1 MKKLILL
8 SFLIQV
14 VFSGYIYSQFTGYY
28 GKINIKPAYWP
39 KESVISL
46 GDQNNDGYDDFMI
59 YENREYVD
67 QTAFHSI
74 FWGGETI
81 DSIPDLVFRLPFQKL
96 TISKSLLSADIN
108 NDEYKDLIISSLT
121 SGHEP
126 EPRIANILIFYGG
139 ILLDSIP
146 DQIFSQP
153 EGASGG
159 WGYYMELITD
169 FDGDGKKELAA
180 YDFGTRYS
188 PNKQFGTIYFYKIEN
203 GRIDTIPITLMEGD
217 SVTLRRINSIS
228 SIDLNDDGLSDL
240 IIKGYKSTYGG
251 VPGYD
256 FMEIYLGNPDW
267 DISLPAQ
274 EFRAYTQSE
283 IGILNRYVFIKDINR
298 DGKVDLIS
306 DYKGDPYY
314 HKGAILK
321 GGYPVDTTIWKT
333 LNTSNRYISNEIAEE
348 IDANGDGINDLLIK
362 MFGLGTHDTYLWLG
376 TRNFAEYPTKKW
388 LAQDYW
394 EGAVSGN
401 LGDVNGDGA
410 DDIFIGQTDDN
421 TSFYRPG
428 KVEIFLGDTSVHVDT
443 TTDIEDDEIKK
454 PESYQLLSAYPNP
467 FNPETVIR
475 YHMLHAGNATLSLY
489 NILGKEIAML
499 VDEFKEARFHE
510 YRLSG
515 MSQNLASG
523 VYVVRFSY
531 RREDGIEVTN
541 SIKIELIK

>member
-1 MKKLILL
+1 MKKIIII

-28 GKINIKPAYWP
+28 GTINKKPAYWP

-67 QTAFHSI
+67 QTAFHYI
-74 FWGGETI
+74 YNGGLIIDTI
-81 DSIPDLVFRLPFQKL
+81 PKLCFSLPFTRL
-96 TISKSLLSADIN
+96 TISAKLIPFDINKDGYKDIILSA
-108 NDEYKDLIISSLT
+108 LT
-121 SGHEP
+121 SIFGGD
-126 EPRIANILIFYGG
+126 PRDNNVLIYYGG
-139 ILLDSIP
+139 PQLDSIP
-146 DQIFSQP
+146 DQIMEKP
-153 EGASGG
+153 NGASR
-159 WGYYMELITD
+159 GYGINMEVLND
-169 FDGDGKKELAA
+169 FNGDGVEELAIFD
-180 YDFGTRYS
+180 YGTRYS

-203 GRIDTIPITLMEGD
+203 GRIDTIQITIMEGD
-217 SVTLRRINSIS
+217 SVTLREIRSIS

-240 IIKGYKSTYGG
+240 IVKGKQSTYGG
-251 VPGYD
+251 VLGYY

-283 IGILNRYVFIKDINR
+283 IGILNSYVFIKDINR

-333 LNTSNRYISNEIAEE
+333 LNTSNRYISNEIAGE

-421 TSFYRPG
+421 ISFYRPG

-454 PESYQLLSAYPNP
+454 TESYQLLAAYPNP
-467 FNPETVIR
+467 FNPETVII
-475 YHMLHAGNATLSLY
+475 YELPVNSKV
-489 NILGKEIAML
+489 ILGIYDILGREVAKL
-499 VDEFKEARFHE
+499 VDKEQEAGKYEIRFNG
-510 YRLSG
+510 SG
-515 MSQNLASG
+515 LASG
-523 VYVVRFSY
+523 VYIVSYSY
-531 RREDGIEVTN
+531 RQSDGIELIN
-541 SIKIELIK
+541 SLKIELIK

>member
-1 MKKLILL
+1 MKKIIII

-28 GKINIKPAYWP
+28 GTINKKPAYWP

-67 QTAFHSI
+67 QTAFHYI
-74 FWGGETI
+74 YNGGLIIDTI
-81 DSIPDLVFRLPFQKL
+81 PKLCFSLPFTRL
-96 TISKSLLSADIN
+96 TISAKLIPFDINKDGYKDIILSA
-108 NDEYKDLIISSLT
+108 LT
-121 SGHEP
+121 SIFGGD
-126 EPRIANILIFYGG
+126 PRDNNVLIYYGG
-139 ILLDSIP
+139 PQLDSIP
-146 DQIFSQP
+146 DQIMEKP
-153 EGASGG
+153 NGASR
-159 WGYYMELITD
+159 GYGINMEVLND
-169 FDGDGKKELAA
+169 FNGDGVEELAIFD
-180 YDFGTRYS
+180 YGTRYS

-228 SIDLNDDGLSDL
+228 SIDLNNDGLSDL

-283 IGILNRYVFIKDINR
+283 IGILTRYFFIKDINR

-333 LNTSNRYISNEIAEE
+333 LNTSNRYISNEIAGE

-421 TSFYRPG
+421 ISFYRPG

-454 PESYQLLSAYPNP
+454 TESYQLLAAYPNP
-467 FNPETVIR
+467 FNPETVII
-475 YHMLHAGNATLSLY
+475 YELPVNSKV
-489 NILGKEIAML
+489 ILGIYDILGREVAKL
-499 VDEFKEARFHE
+499 VDKEQEAGKYEIRFNG
-510 YRLSG
+510 SG
-515 MSQNLASG
+515 LASG
-523 VYVVRFSY
+523 VYIVSYSY
-531 RREDGIEVTN
+531 RQSDGIELIN
-541 SIKIELIK
+541 SLKIELIK

>member
-1 MKKLILL
+1 MKKIIII

-28 GKINIKPAYWP
+28 GTINKKPAYWP

-67 QTAFHSI
+67 QTAFHYI
-74 FWGGETI
+74 YNGGLIIDTI
-81 DSIPDLVFRLPFQKL
+81 PKLCFSLPFTRL
-96 TISKSLLSADIN
+96 TISAKLIPFDINKDGYKDIILSA
-108 NDEYKDLIISSLT
+108 LT
-121 SGHEP
+121 SIFGGD
-126 EPRIANILIFYGG
+126 PRDNNVLIYYGG
-139 ILLDSIP
+139 PQLDSIP
-146 DQIFSQP
+146 DQIMEKP
-153 EGASGG
+153 NGASR
-159 WGYYMELITD
+159 GYGINMEVLND
-169 FDGDGKKELAA
+169 FNGDGVEELAIFD
-180 YDFGTRYS
+180 YGTRYS

-203 GRIDTIPITLMEGD
+203 GRIDTIQITIMEGD
-217 SVTLRRINSIS
+217 SVTLREIRSIS

-240 IIKGYKSTYGG
+240 IVKGKQSTYGG
-251 VPGYD
+251 VLGYY

-283 IGILNRYVFIKDINR
+283 IGILNSYVFIKDINR

-333 LNTSNRYISNEIAEE
+333 LNTSNRYITNEVAEE

-421 TSFYRPG
+421 ISFYRPG

-454 PESYQLLSAYPNP
+454 TESYQLLAAYPNP
-467 FNPETVIR
+467 FNPETVII
-475 YHMLHAGNATLSLY
+475 YELPVNSKV
-489 NILGKEIAML
+489 ILGIYDILGREVAKL
-499 VDEFKEARFHE
+499 VDKEQEAGKYEIRFNG
-510 YRLSG
+510 SG
-515 MSQNLASG
+515 LASG
-523 VYVVRFSY
+523 VYIVSYSY
-531 RREDGIEVTN
+531 RQSDGIELIN
-541 SIKIELIK
+541 SLKIELIK

>member
-1 MKKLILL
+1 MKKIILL

-81 DSIPDLVFRLPFQKL
+81 DSIPDLVFSLPFTRL
-96 TISKSLLSADIN
+96 TISAKLIPFDINKDDYKDIILSA
-108 NDEYKDLIISSLT
+108 LT
-121 SGHEP
+121 SIFGGD
-126 EPRIANILIFYGG
+126 PRDNNVLIYYGG
-139 ILLDSIP
+139 PQLDSIP
-146 DQIFSQP
+146 DQIMEKP
-153 EGASGG
+153 NGASR
-159 WGYYMELITD
+159 GYGINMEVLND
-169 FDGDGKKELAA
+169 FNGDGVEELAIFD
-180 YDFGTRYS
+180 YGTRYS

-203 GRIDTIPITLMEGD
+203 GRIDTIPITIMEGD
-217 SVTLRRINSIS
+217 SVTLREIRSIS

-240 IIKGYKSTYGG
+240 IVKGKQSTYGG
-251 VPGYD
+251 VLGYY

-283 IGILNRYVFIKDINR
+283 IGILNSYVFIKDINR

-306 DYKGDPYY
+306 KYVGDPYW
-314 HKGAILK
+314 HKASLLK

-333 LNTSNRYISNEIAEE
+333 LNTLNIYITSEIAPDL
-348 IDANGDGINDLLIK
+348 DANGDGINDLLIK

-499 VDEFKEARFHE
+499 VDEFKEAGTHE
-510 YRLSG
+510 CRLSG
-515 MSQNLASG
+515 IAINLASG
-523 VYVVRFSY
+523 VYIVRFSY
-531 RREDGIEVTN
+531 RRGDGIEVTN

>member
-1 MKKLILL
+1 MKKIIII

-28 GKINIKPAYWP
+28 GTINKKPAYWP

-67 QTAFHSI
+67 QTAFHYI
-74 FWGGETI
+74 YNGGLIIDTI
-81 DSIPDLVFRLPFQKL
+81 PKLCFSLPFTRL
-96 TISKSLLSADIN
+96 TISAKLIPFDINKDGYKDIILSA
-108 NDEYKDLIISSLT
+108 LT
-121 SGHEP
+121 SIFGGD
-126 EPRIANILIFYGG
+126 PRDNNVLIYYGG
-139 ILLDSIP
+139 PQLDSIP
-146 DQIFSQP
+146 DQIMEKP
-153 EGASGG
+153 NGASR
-159 WGYYMELITD
+159 GYGINMEVLND
-169 FDGDGKKELAA
+169 FNGDGVEELAIFD
-180 YDFGTRYS
+180 YGTRYS

-203 GRIDTIPITLMEGD
+203 GRIDTIQITIMEGD
-217 SVTLRRINSIS
+217 SVTLREIRSIS

-240 IIKGYKSTYGG
+240 IVKGKQSTYGG
-251 VPGYD
+251 VLGYY

-283 IGILNRYVFIKDINR
+283 IGILTRYFFIKDINR

-333 LNTSNRYISNEIAEE
+333 LNTSNRYITNEVAEE

-421 TSFYRPG
+421 ISFYRPG

-454 PESYQLLSAYPNP
+454 TESYQLLAAYPNP
-467 FNPETVIR
+467 FNPETVII
-475 YHMLHAGNATLSLY
+475 YELPVNSKV
-489 NILGKEIAML
+489 ILGIYDILGREVAKL
-499 VDEFKEARFHE
+499 VDKEQEAGKYEIRFNG
-510 YRLSG
+510 SG
-515 MSQNLASG
+515 LASG
-523 VYVVRFSY
+523 VYIVSYSY
-531 RREDGIEVTN
+531 RQSDGIELIN
-541 SIKIELIK
+541 SLKIELIK